1 MNNDDKEDIY
11 KVEDDEDI
19 YKVEDDEDEYVSA
32 SEPKEDLKNKLIKY
46 SIIIFIGLIIF
57 VLLMAILFPGKKKKQ
72 EIVAKNITLTTGDKY
87 QINYSKGTY
96 SWTSSNQSVAKVS
109 DNGEIIAIKNG
120 DTTITIKSGNENIT
134 YKVHVDKVDDSIV
147 VTNIK
152 MATNT
157 IELEK
162 DKTYDMKVSFTPKG
176 VENVGLTWDSSD
188 TNVATVKDGLIKA
201 IGPGTCIITVK
212 TPNGNIDYCLV
223 KVLGKG
229 EYNPVQNI
237 NIKSTDVSLNKG
249 TSYNLSY
256 EVTPSDSVNLV
267 TWESSN
273 PKIATVENGVVY
285 ALSGGNI
292 TVTAKSGDIK
302 KTINVTVIEKK
313 NEVVLDYN
321 NMGLYVGDTYTLT
334 YNNISGVTWT
344 SSNTDVAKVDQNGKV
359 IAVAVGKA
367 LITVRTENSSDEC
380 LVEVFAKE
388 EVVKDKISLNVS
400 SIAMNVGDKA
410 KLKET
415 VTPSNNVSGVTWTSS
430 NTNVATVSKGE
441 VTAKANGTATITA
454 KLPNGEKAECVVN
467 VSTRVINPLLVQINL
482 SGVTIPVNGTTQLS
496 AKILPSDATN
506 KTITWYTS
514 NPMVATVDNNGK
526 VTAKAKGSAKIY
538 AKAVN
543 GVFDSCAVYVK

>member
-11 KVEDDEDI
+11 KVDDDDE
-19 YKVEDDEDEYVSA
+19 EYVTV

-57 VLLMAILFPGKKKKQ
+57 VLLMAILFPGKRKKQ

-96 SWTSSNQSVAKVS
+96 SWASSNQSVAKVS

-120 DTTITIKSGNENIT
+120 DTTITIKSGNESVT
-134 YKVHVDKVDDSIV
+134 YKVHVDKVDDSVV

-162 DKTYDMKVSFTPKG
+162 DKTYDMKVAFTPKG
-176 VENVGLTWDSSD
+176 VENVELTWGSSD

-201 IGPGTCIITVK
+201 VGPGTCIITVK

-223 KVLGKG
+223 KVLGSG
-229 EYNPVQNI
+229 NYNPVQNI

-267 TWESSN
+267 TWESSD
-273 PKIATVENGVVY
+273 PKVATVENGVVY
-285 ALSGGNI
+285 ALSGGEI
-292 TVTAKSGDIK
+292 KVTAKSGDIK

-313 NEVVLDYN
+313 TIVELDYN
-321 NMGLYVGDTYTLT
+321 NMGLTVGDSYILT
-334 YNNISGVTWT
+334 YNNVSNVVWT
-344 SSNTDVAKVDQNGKV
+344 SSNTDVATVDQNGKV
-359 IAVAVGKA
+359 VAVSVGKA
-367 LITVRTENSSDEC
+367 LITIRGEGSSDEC

-400 SIAMNVGDKA
+400 SITMNVGDKA
-410 KLKET
+410 KITET
-415 VTPSNNVSGVTWTSS
+415 VTPSNNVSNVTWSSS
-430 NTNVATVSKGE
+430 NPNVATVTKGE
-441 VTAKANGTATITA
+441 VTAKSNGSTTIIA
-454 KLPNGEKAECVVN
+454 KLPNGEKAECVVT

-506 KTITWYTS
+506 KTLTWYTS